1 MQADTLQDGEGGN
14 GEIMNVEAIIV
25 QPVHFREKMVGLG
38 FPKRRFPGSN
48 ASSLRDYG
56 ALPGSHSPPKENYC
70 RGATTKLLEDRSGDE
85 AGNCSKGEMIEV

>member
-25 QPVHFREKMVGLG
+25 QLVHFGEKMVGLG
-38 FPKRRFPGSN
+38 FPMRRFPGN
-48 ASSLRDYG
+48 NTSSLKDFG

-70 RGATTKLLEDRSGDE
+70 RGATTKLWKTEV
-85 AGNCSKGEMIEV
+85 EMRQEIVQRGK

>member
-25 QPVHFREKMVGLG
+25 QLVHFGEKMVGLG
-38 FPKRRFPGSN
+38 FPKRRFPGN
-48 ASSLRDYG
+48 NTSSLG

-70 RGATTKLLEDRSGDE
+70 RGATTKLLEDRSEDE
-85 AGNCSKGEMIEV
+85 AGDCSKEEMTEV